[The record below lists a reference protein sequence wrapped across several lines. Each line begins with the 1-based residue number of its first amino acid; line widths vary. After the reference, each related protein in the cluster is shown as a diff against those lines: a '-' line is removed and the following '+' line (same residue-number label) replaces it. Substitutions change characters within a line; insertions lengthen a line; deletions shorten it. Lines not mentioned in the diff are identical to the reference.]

1 MNRCFY
7 TTGFCQALNTSF
19 LLQLCRRVF
28 PLFSFF
34 FACSLIQMTWMLVS
48 NRTYILNDVVYIDK
62 ESTSAGLYGG
72 IVPVVDTCTIP
83 YAHVLYMGCGKG
95 RYVNGVPMYK
105 DIGRGWGGIGTLEHI
120 DYGRLWMD

>member
-1 MNRCFY
+1 
-7 TTGFCQALNTSF
+7 
-19 LLQLCRRVF
+19 
-28 PLFSFF
+28 
-34 FACSLIQMTWMLVS
+34 MLVS

-62 ESTSAGLYGG
+62 ESTSAGLYGR